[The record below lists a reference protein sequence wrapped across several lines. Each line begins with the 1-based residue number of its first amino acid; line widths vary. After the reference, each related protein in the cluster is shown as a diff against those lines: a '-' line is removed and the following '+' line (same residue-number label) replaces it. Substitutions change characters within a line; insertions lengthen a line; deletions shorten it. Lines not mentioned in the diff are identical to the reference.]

1 MIDIE
6 GGQMSDWDFP
16 TGTTGSEDDLLHGS
30 VDGRQT
36 DAAWQIGSE
45 GEWLF
50 RSICGSED
58 GRLEGG
64 SLSGCDGED
73 GRHGLLRVF
82 PTPAV
87 LYSVLAECGCR

>member
-16 TGTTGSEDDLLHGS
+16 IETTGSEGDQLHGG

-45 GEWLF
+45 GEWLS

-73 GRHGLLRVF
+73 EQHGLLRDF
-82 PTPAV
+82 PTPGV
-87 LYSVLAECGCR
+87 LCWLLAECGCR